1 MRTEDLFAWSFGGFV
16 GLTAGYV
23 VVLLFCLRVIADKG
37 VKLIVAGLLTGI
49 AATGYS
55 IISRLAGEVHVS
67 TGGIPT
73 VSSFDAAINS
83 GASAPAILS
92 RLAVVLVL
100 GGVARMIAES
110 LSKTASA
117 TLPTEANHV

>member
-1 MRTEDLFAWSFGGFV
+1 MRVDDLFVWVFSGFV

-23 VVLLFCLRVIADKG
+23 VVLLFCLRVIGDKG

-55 IISRLAGEVHVS
+55 IISRMGGEMHFNAGGMP
-67 TGGIPT
+67 TGI
-73 VSSFDAAINS
+73 SLDAAVSS
-83 GASAPAILS
+83 GASAPAVLS

-110 LSKTASA
+110 LTKSASV
-117 TLPTEANHV
+117 TTPTEVNHV